1 MLGGIESICINTV
14 IDGVFHGIPITSDNR
29 HYQQYLELAFI
40 GFIILYLGW
49 WAFNLIKGQKGD
61 EAYMNIPFEKEAYA
75 NDDNPVYLLNR
86 KRYAWIRY
94 ISS

>member
-1 MLGGIESICINTV
+1 MYINQL
-14 IDGVFHGIPITSDNR
+14 IHYSNKFKKIGVKWQNINVRQDLS
-29 HYQQYLELAFI
+29 LELAFV
-40 GFIILYLGW
+40 GFIVLYLGW
-49 WAFNLIKGQKGD
+49 WAYNLLKGQKGD

-75 NDDNPVYLLNR
+75 NHDNPIYILNR